1 MAVHNKAICGSVRR
15 NRFCQ
20 ILALGECAKDIFTRI
35 VLLVGRRSQCQS
47 SWRKGV
53 ENSAK
58 EVLNS
63 VRTSWLVLSH
73 SAHCKSNNCKLQTKM
88 VCNLCNL
95 KMVFCYQNCSDL
107 LWEKIVLVIENFFLK
122 FEAEG
127 REFAKISRSLE
138 QFVRTVKGQNNFWCQ
153 NAFLTCSWRF
163 LISNKL
169 EQFKLKKNIGI

>member
-1 MAVHNKAICGSVRR
+1 MRFVLICHQKSAY
-15 NRFCQ
+15 NIITLTAWNNFCQ
-20 ILALGECAKDIFTRI
+20 IPALGECAKDIFTRI

-88 VCNLCNL
+88 VCNLCNS
-95 KMVFCYQNCSDL
+95 KMVFCYQDCSDL
-107 LWEKIVLVIENFFLK
+107 LWEKIVLVIENFFWNSRLK
-122 FEAEG
+122 AENLHN
-127 REFAKISRSLE
+127 FLRSLE
-138 QFVRTVKGQNNFWCQ
+138 QFIQTVKGQDNFW
-153 NAFLTCSWRF
+153 
-163 LISNKL
+163 
-169 EQFKLKKNIGI
+169 